1 MNTKLQEDLAVLIG
15 LTLIEAVRG
24 AGPLGIPSG
33 HLYARVMNYC
43 TVAALEDILK
53 RLVKMGALRQTG
65 PLYFLG
71 EVAK

>member
-1 MNTKLQEDLAVLIG
+1 MNAKLQEDLAVLIG

-43 TVAALEDILK
+43 TLPAFEGLLA
-53 RLVKMGALRQTG
+53 RLVKMGALRQDG
-65 PLYFLG
+65 LLYFLG

>member
-24 AGPLGIPSG
+24 AGAMGMPSG

-43 TVAALEDILK
+43 TLPAFEDLLA
-53 RLVKMGALRQTG
+53 RLVAMGALRQAG
-65 PLYFLG
+65 PLYILG
-71 EVAK
+71 EVAQ